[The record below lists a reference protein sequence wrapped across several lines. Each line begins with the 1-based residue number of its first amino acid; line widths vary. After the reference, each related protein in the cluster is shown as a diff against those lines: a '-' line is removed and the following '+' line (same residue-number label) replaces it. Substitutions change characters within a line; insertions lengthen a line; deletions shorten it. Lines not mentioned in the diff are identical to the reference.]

1 MAEFE
6 PPEDDGD
13 EFELTVP
20 AEWEP
25 GVYANASSVSF
36 TTREFTLDF
45 VRVVPDGSVG
55 VLVARV
61 ACSSET
67 AIDLFLNLQSQLRL
81 WSDRL
86 LSDRGDDGNGEA
98 R

>member
-1 MAEFE
+1 MASRSDTARGGIWRAAVFN
-6 PPEDDGD
+6 
-13 EFELTVP
+13 V
-20 AEWEP
+20 
-25 GVYANASSVSF
+25 
-36 TTREFTLDF
+36 DF